1 MQTMRCRRDRSREVR
16 KRHFIAEDLWIRLLI
31 ANKHPKHIRADRKA
45 SHNNCAWNPV
55 SHAPHKSEQDAQPRY
70 TRALYQALHHHDGLK
85 VLLLTVHGS
94 LKTHLQLTEST
105 HRGKKF
111 IAVDQKILWQTPI
124 YIFINT
130 VYREI
135 STQRALCKR
144 KVFPSPKAVCAA
156 FSLEIMYIEVINVQ
170 KILTKT
176 QIFRRFS
183 IFIRKNITAFWKQI
197 IKLLEWASMC

>member
-55 SHAPHKSEQDAQPRY
+55 SHAPHKPEQDAQPRY

-105 HRGKKF
+105 HRGKKIHSSRPKDF
-111 IAVDQKILWQTPI
+111 VANTNIHFHKYSVQRDKHSKSTMQKKS
-124 YIFINT
+124 
-130 VYREI
+130 I
-135 STQRALCKR
+135 S
-144 KVFPSPKAVCAA
+144 
-156 FSLEIMYIEVINVQ
+156 
-170 KILTKT
+170 
-176 QIFRRFS
+176 
-183 IFIRKNITAFWKQI
+183 
-197 IKLLEWASMC
+197 